1 MSGVSISFEMGDP
14 FRFILSAGMCN
25 LVFLAA
31 SWSKTYFLAYWQGT
45 LATLVRLYVVRP
57 NYVQWFQ
64 KVRRDASAFPPVD
77 RAGICFSVTSSVR
90 YPRLDLSR
98 DTLSI
103 RTIINETESNT
114 LDAQL
119 FFFFYARCQL
129 S

>member
-1 MSGVSISFEMGDP
+1 MFE
-14 FRFILSAGMCN
+14 
-25 LVFLAA
+25 
-31 SWSKTYFLAYWQGT
+31 TYFLAYWQGT
-45 LATLVRLYVVRP
+45 LVTLVRLYVVRP

-64 KVRRDASAFPPVD
+64 MVRRDASAFHLWIGQ
-77 RAGICFSVTSSVR
+77 ACFPVTSSVT

-129 S
+129 N

>member
-1 MSGVSISFEMGDP
+1 MFE
-14 FRFILSAGMCN
+14 
-25 LVFLAA
+25 
-31 SWSKTYFLAYWQGT
+31 TYFLAYWQGALVT
-45 LATLVRLYVVRP
+45 LARLYVVCP

-64 KVRRDASAFPPVD
+64 MVRRDASAFPPVD
-77 RAGICFSVTSSVR
+77 RAGIFSVTSSVR

>member
-1 MSGVSISFEMGDP
+1 MQPRLSSCVMFENLFPCLLAGNACHTRKALCRSPELRTVVSNGP
-14 FRFILSAGMCN
+14 TGC
-25 LVFLAA
+25 
-31 SWSKTYFLAYWQGT
+31 KC
-45 LATLVRLYVVRP
+45 
-57 NYVQWFQ
+57 
-64 KVRRDASAFPPVD
+64 FPPVD
-77 RAGICFSVTSSVR
+77 RIGQACFPVTSSVR

-129 S
+129 N